1 MKRIAIF
8 ASGEGSNAEAIVKY
22 FRCKENTKI
31 EFVLSNRNLAGVHN
45 RMECLGIP
53 TFTYSK
59 DEWQNPKEIIN
70 KLKERSIDLIVLAGF
85 LAIISHEIIDEYQGR
100 IINIH
105 PSLLPKHGGHGM
117 WGMNVHRSVL
127 ESKDRESG
135 ITIHYVDK
143 KIDGGNIIAQYK
155 CDVKEDDSAEILA
168 NRVHQL
174 EYFYYPRVIEEILS
188 KY

>member
-22 FRCKENTKI
+22 FKDKDNIKV
-31 EFVLSNRNLAGVHN
+31 EFVLSNRISAGVHN
-45 RMECLGIP
+45 RMKSLEIP

-59 DEWQNPKEIIN
+59 DEWNEPKEIID
-70 KLKERSIDLIVLAGF
+70 KLKESSIDLIVLAGF
-85 LAIISHEIIDEYQGR
+85 LSIINHEIIDVYSGR

-117 WGMNVHRSVL
+117 WGINVHKSVL
-127 ESKDRESG
+127 ESKDKESG
-135 ITIHYVDK
+135 MTIHYVDE

-155 CDVKEDDSAEILA
+155 CEVKDDDSAEILA

-188 KY
+188 K